1 MPRGG
6 KRKGAGRKSAWNA
19 GKTKAVKLPESLIPE
34 IVEFAKTIDSTLV
47 DGLYGQ
53 EKVDSQDRLVD
64 ILFDELND
72 RRILEQVAL
81 KLLRLSANEEE
92 EEKNQFLADTESTTN
107 LINTSGYSEIE
118 EADSHITPN
127 TEATEDRIFV
137 LSTDVETGLS
147 LTPDQSVALEKM
159 KQFVQ
164 TPRQT
169 YFRLTG
175 YAGTGKS
182 FLIIQLM
189 KWLLNQ
195 KISFVGGSPTN
206 KAVKNL
212 NKLAAEA
219 KISIEAHTVAR
230 LLGQQPELN
239 EETGKEEFITKGTDS
254 IGGYQIALIDEFSMI
269 SKSNFKDINQAVWN
283 TPTKV
288 IFVGDAAQLPL
299 GESEPI
305 VATHEYI
312 QHEATLSSIVR
323 YDGDIARIAE
333 EIRSDRVYNQQL
345 YPFQTTSDKTIT
357 CLNRDDWLKCA
368 IAYFKSDSYI
378 ENPDH
383 VRFLV
388 WRNKTAASL
397 NDYVRSQLWGE
408 DVPNYVPG
416 DRLIAKI
423 PVFRRVPGG
432 RGKNK
437 WQIVMNNS
445 EECEIAGDATLKTS
459 KRDNAVLGVSPM
471 SDCRKKPTKW
481 EYWSVPARTDDGLR
495 LNLRIL
501 TPESEQ
507 LRQER
512 MQELR
517 ERKRW
522 RQYYDTL
529 KSFDNLPYAYAIT
542 THKAQGSSINYI
554 FPDIADMRPC
564 PDLQKIL
571 YTALTRARIQ
581 AFIPQ

>member
-1 MPRGG
+1 M
-6 KRKGAGRKSAWNA
+6 
-19 GKTKAVKLPESLIPE
+19 
-34 IVEFAKTIDSTLV
+34 
-47 DGLYGQ
+47 
-53 EKVDSQDRLVD
+53 
-64 ILFDELND
+64 
-72 RRILEQVAL
+72 
-81 KLLRLSANEEE
+81 
-92 EEKNQFLADTESTTN
+92 
-107 LINTSGYSEIE
+107 
-118 EADSHITPN
+118 
-127 TEATEDRIFV
+127 
-137 LSTDVETGLS
+137 
-147 LTPDQSVALEKM
+147 
-159 KQFVQ
+159 
-164 TPRQT
+164 
-169 YFRLTG
+169 
-175 YAGTGKS
+175 
-182 FLIIQLM
+182 
-189 KWLLNQ
+189 
-195 KISFVGGSPTN
+195 
-206 KAVKNL
+206 

-288 IFVGDAAQLPL
+288 IFVGDAAQLPPV

-333 EIRSDRVYNQQL
+333 EIRSDRVYNSSL

-445 EECEIAGDATLKTS
+445 EECEIAGDAKLKTS
-459 KRDNAVLGVSPM
+459 KA
-471 SDCRKKPTKW
+471 TKW
-481 EYWSVPARTDDGLR
+481 EYWSAPARTDDGLR
-495 LNLRIL
+495 LDLRIL

>member
-6 KRKGAGRKSAWNA
+6 KRKGAGRKSGWLS
-19 GKTKAVKLPESLIPE
+19 GKTKPVKLPELLIPE
-34 IVEFAKTIDSTLV
+34 IIEFARVLDQVKIDLEL
-47 DGLYGQ
+47 DEAL
-53 EKVDSQDRLVD
+53 DL
-64 ILFDELND
+64 LFDELVD
-72 RRILEQVAL
+72 RRILDRAAEKMIALQENQTSQEISNIAKDESVLAVSATQVAEL
-81 KLLRLSANEEE
+81 V
-92 EEKNQFLADTESTTN
+92 ST
-107 LINTSGYSEIE
+107 S
-118 EADSHITPN
+118 
-127 TEATEDRIFV
+127 
-137 LSTDVETGLS
+137 S
-147 LTPDQSVALEKM
+147 LTLDQSAALEKM

-182 FLIIQLM
+182 FLIVQLM

-195 KISFVGGSPTN
+195 KINFVGGSPTN

-212 NKLAAEA
+212 KKLAAEA
-219 KISIEAHTVAR
+219 QVSIEAHTVAR

-239 EETGKEEFITKGTDS
+239 ENTGKEEFITRGTDS
-254 IGGYQIALIDEFSMI
+254 IGGYQVALIDEFSMI
-269 SKSNFKDINQAVWN
+269 SKSNFKDINQAVWH

-288 IFVGDAAQLPL
+288 IFVGDAAQLPPV

-305 VATHEYI
+305 VATSEHIEN
-312 QHEATLSSIVR
+312 EATLSSIVR
-323 YDGDIARIAE
+323 YEGEIAKVAE
-333 EIRSDRVYNQQL
+333 EVRSNRIYNKSL
-345 YPFQTTSDKTIT
+345 YPFKTTSDKTIT
-357 CLNRDDWLKCA
+357 CLARKDWLERA
-368 IAYFKSDSYI
+368 IAFFKSDEYI

-388 WRNKTAASL
+388 WRNKTAASI

-408 DVPNYVPG
+408 DVPDYVPG

-423 PVFRRVPGG
+423 PVFRRVSGG

-437 WQIVMNNS
+437 WQIVINNS

-459 KRDNAVLGVSPM
+459 
-471 SDCRKKPTKW
+471 KPTKW

-495 LNLRIL
+495 LDLRIL

-571 YTALTRARIQ
+571 YTALTRAKIQ
-581 AFIPQ
+581 AFIPC